1 MVGKMFAGGCVS
13 SFHLTSL
20 ARHSVHRLL
29 RRWLEGLDSLRWLH
43 VGLSRPVNPHQV
55 SEPLALRR
63 PVALLLFPTCTDARE
78 EASRRAAAGLRKGR
92 SEAGSRITRP
102 RAKVMAAS
110 SSRKRA

>member
-1 MVGKMFAGGCVS
+1 MFAGGCVS

-102 RAKVMAAS
+102 RANVMAAS